1 VHSLVKEV
9 LNLAFFEDT
18 DILETPFDIFMFD
31 STIDKVTYRAH
42 WHNYVEFLYIYEGH
56 ITVECDNVP
65 YSLNP
70 GDSLVIMPRV
80 IHSFYSKF
88 TGHIRYGVIKFN
100 HTKVK
105 FSTKAATLI
114 HAIFSRAM
122 PMDSLPIYLS
132 ASDINQLFLKSTID
146 NIISEAKQKNLFYF
160 DFINSQIAT
169 LMVTILRFWEKKDI
183 NLNTIIKQSNNCSE
197 IFKVLEYISN
207 HSCES
212 IAIPSLAKQ
221 CNMSYS
227 TFSRLFKQQTG
238 RSCKEYIEYMRISK
252 AQDLVLFTSKSLN
265 CIACETGF
273 SDCSHF
279 IKTYKKL
286 FGITPNQQRKSL
298 PSDIMSSADIK
309 T

>member
-1 VHSLVKEV
+1 
-9 LNLAFFEDT
+9 
-18 DILETPFDIFMFD
+18 
-31 STIDKVTYRAH
+31 
-42 WHNYVEFLYIYEGH
+42 
-56 ITVECDNVP
+56 
-65 YSLNP
+65 
-70 GDSLVIMPRV
+70 
-80 IHSFYSKF
+80 
-88 TGHIRYGVIKFN
+88 
-100 HTKVK
+100 
-105 FSTKAATLI
+105 
-114 HAIFSRAM
+114 
-122 PMDSLPIYLS
+122 MDSLPIYLS
-132 ASDINQLFLKSTID
+132 ASDINQLFMKNTID
-146 NIISEAKQKNLFYF
+146 NIISEAKKKNIFYF

-169 LMVTILRFWEKKDI
+169 LLVTILRFWEEKDI

-286 FGITPNQQRKSL
+286 FGITPNQQRKSI
-298 PSDIMSSADIK
+298 PSDTMSSADIK